1 MLKVFY
7 VDEHL
12 LRQENT
18 LNFVKGGGGKPSALK
33 QEYIDFYK
41 SLHID
46 RSAVHTANAAK
57 VHAASVIQHRKYN
70 ALPEFLA
77 RAADWRNGDGYV
89 SQIASDAVR

>member
-7 VDEHL
+7 VDENWI
-12 LRQENT
+12 RQKNT

-46 RSAVHTANAAK
+46 RSANAAK

-77 RAADWRNGDGYV
+77 RAADWRNGDGYA